1 MMKRLF
7 NKKSSATTTATAT
20 APETSSTPPPQQPPP
35 PPPSTFDQR
44 ARDAQNQTS
53 QQGPNAPY
61 PAQGRGG
68 QGAFVH
74 VPIAPQAYA
83 IQMVPQLVPVVMQPP
98 RVRDVMNAIGWSCAT
113 PQFDFTY
120 VLALAD
126 HIGLSTA
133 ASKDAAKALRK
144 EFKHA
149 VPLAQERAV
158 RLAGIL
164 AHNADLRFRKE
175 VASKKFL
182 AELENLATSRS
193 TEPPVKQMVLR
204 VLSPLAYE
212 YALDADL
219 KPITALYNKIRPD
232 GTPLNGEPLDPEDDL
247 FTPTADP
254 RMQSSRRNH
263 QSRREEPHRMPS
275 VGDQMKDLRS
285 QSEQARGYARMLN
298 EAVAFAKEDEDLTS
312 SEIVQEFH
320 AQCFGAQDYLTQNL
334 QWATVQAEQSRIA
347 ADQALAEAPPA
358 EEPSTTTNE
367 TRNEHRFSSNNPF
380 APIVSSPPR
389 SQSTPRRTADE
400 TDEEKTFAMLLAA
413 HTEVIEA
420 LKLYDDHQH
429 RLSEHYQVQE
439 AEARSRVETRFDRAN
454 AGTPDRNGN
463 YHLEV
468 DERDHTRGDGAS
480 GSGSGSGD
488 EMSSSAVGEFQQDE
502 SSKRE
507 SRNPY
512 AAYLSSP
519 PRNNNAGYQIP
530 DSATTTNSKTHDS
543 TADEEHTERS
553 YGQVNLHDLDPFA
566 SETTQG
572 SSTTTRPRVDTRAS
586 VESTDDVPLAPS
598 EKALGKLRSVSGMD
612 DSPTDYAEQQKRLEE
627 QLRSK
632 YSLQYEE
639 EKAFMRS
646 REGV

>member
-35 PPPSTFDQR
+35 PSTFDQR
-44 ARDAQNQTS
+44 VHDAQNQTS
-53 QQGPNAPY
+53 QQGPDAPY
-61 PAQGRGG
+61 PAQGPGG
-68 QGAFVH
+68 QGDFVP
-74 VPIAPQAYA
+74 VPIGPQAYA
-83 IQMVPQLVPVVMQPP
+83 IQMVPQLVPVVMRPP
-98 RVRDVMNAIGWSCAT
+98 RVRDVINAIGWSCAA

-126 HIGLSTA
+126 HIGFSTA

-149 VPLAQERAV
+149 VPSAQERAV
-158 RLAGIL
+158 RLTGIL
-164 AHNADLRFRKE
+164 ARNADLRFRKE

-212 YALDADL
+212 YARDADL

-232 GTPLNGEPLDPEDDL
+232 GTPLNGEPLNPEDDL

-263 QSRREEPHRMPS
+263 QSRRGEPHRMPS
-275 VGDQMKDLRS
+275 MGDQMKDLRS

-298 EAVAFAKEDEDLTS
+298 EAVAFAKEDEDLKS
-312 SEIVQEFH
+312 NEIVQEFH

-334 QWATVQAEQSRIA
+334 QWATVQAEQSRVA

-358 EEPSTTTNE
+358 EEFPTTMNE

-389 SQSTPRRTADE
+389 SQSTPRRTAEE
-400 TDEEKTFAMLLAA
+400 TDEEKTFATLLAA

-429 RLSEHYQVQE
+429 RLLEHYQVQE
-439 AEARSRVETRFDRAN
+439 AEARSRIETRFDRAN
-454 AGTPDRNGN
+454 AGTPDRNGD

-480 GSGSGSGD
+480 GSGSGD
-488 EMSSSAVGEFQQDE
+488 EMSSAVGEFQQDE

-519 PRNNNAGYQIP
+519 PRNNNAGYLIP

-543 TADEEHTERS
+543 SADEEHTERS
-553 YGQVNLHDLDPFA
+553 YGQVDLHDLDPFA
-566 SETTQG
+566 SETAQG

-586 VESTDDVPLAPS
+586 VDSTDAVPLAPS
-598 EKALGKLRSVSGMD
+598 EKALGKLRSVSGRD
-612 DSPTDYAEQQKRLEE
+612 DSPTDYAEQQNRLEE

-646 REGV
+646 REGL